1 MLDKQQILERIL
13 GMFMRY
19 GIKSMT
25 MDDIARELGVSKK
38 TLYQD
43 FKDKRS
49 LISEVVEFDLVL
61 NKQLRDQVLLPRL
74 SAIEEFHLINSRIHF
89 IRSRYSETFHWDLKR
104 YFPDTYQNWVSN
116 RRSSVYKLIT
126 DNLKKGKKEGVYRR
140 EIKEQVI
147 GNLYVI
153 IIEMLESSDL
163 LDDHESLS
171 GDFIKEMFYYHL
183 HGICNQSGLIELARW
198 SSENRNTQA
207 FKI

>member
-25 MDDIARELGVSKK
+25 MDDIARELGISKK

-49 LISEVVEFDLVL
+49 LISEVIEFDLLL

-74 SAIEEFHLINSRIHF
+74 GAIEEFHLINSRIHF

-104 YFPDTYQNWVSN
+104 YFPDTYQTWVSN
-116 RRSSVYKLIT
+116 RRRSVYKLIT

-140 EIKEQVI
+140 EIKEQVV

-153 IIEMLESSDL
+153 IIETLESSDL

-183 HGICNQSGLIELARW
+183 HGICNQSGLIELSRW